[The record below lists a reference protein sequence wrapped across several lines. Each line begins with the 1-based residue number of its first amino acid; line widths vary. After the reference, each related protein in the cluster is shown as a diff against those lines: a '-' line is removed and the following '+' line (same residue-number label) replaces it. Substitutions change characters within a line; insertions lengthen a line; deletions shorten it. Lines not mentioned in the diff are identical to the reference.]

1 MTEQKEIN
9 ATLPISMIA
18 NMKQIVEVSTRRGA
32 FRAEEL
38 TQVGAVFDQLAKLM
52 AEAKAI
58 IDKAAADGAAADG
71 AATDGA
77 ATDGVDAATTTEE
90 NSAVKEL

>member
-58 IDKAAADGAAADG
+58 MDKAAADGAEAEADG
-71 AATDGA
+71 DDAKT
-77 ATDGVDAATTTEE
+77 VDAATTTGE
-90 NSAVKEL
+90 NSGVKEL

>member
-1 MTEQKEIN
+1 MTEQKELN
-9 ATLPISMIA
+9 ATIPISMIA
-18 NMKQIVEVSTRRGA
+18 NMKQIIEVSTRRGA

-58 IDKAAADGAAADG
+58 MDKAADDGAEAGGDDAK
-71 AATDGA
+71 T
-77 ATDGVDAATTTEE
+77 VDAATTTEE
-90 NSAVKEL
+90 NSGVKEL